1 MKYLFLILM
10 TVLSLTSCKNL
21 TKGSSSGA
29 LKAEGQ
35 AAPAQLPPNDMY
47 ETNVLTSRFW
57 VFEHWIDVDNPE
69 NKSNKGRWYR
79 FYEDGTYDGGH
90 WEDHNDHGTWYL
102 QKGEEY
108 TELLIDSGINDYLDA
123 KWEVQ
128 GISSGQDAMS
138 WVKTVEYG
146 DGRAAMC
153 KLMPLLSIPTKEQ
166 FGVQ

>member
-1 MKYLFLILM
+1 M
-10 TVLSLTSCKNL
+10 
-21 TKGSSSGA
+21 
-29 LKAEGQ
+29 
-35 AAPAQLPPNDMY
+35 
-47 ETNVLTSRFW
+47 
-57 VFEHWIDVDNPE
+57 
-69 NKSNKGRWYR
+69 
-79 FYEDGTYDGGH
+79 
-90 WEDHNDHGTWYL
+90 